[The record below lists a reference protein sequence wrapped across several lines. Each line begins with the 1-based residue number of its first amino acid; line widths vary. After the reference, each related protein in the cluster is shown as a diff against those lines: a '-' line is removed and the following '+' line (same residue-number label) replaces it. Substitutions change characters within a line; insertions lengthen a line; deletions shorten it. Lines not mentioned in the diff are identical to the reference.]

1 MIQQSKQSFPLI
13 TYDKLR
19 YADTDRQGHVNNAIF
34 STFFETGRVE
44 MIYHPDLE
52 TINTNVTFVLAAL
65 HIQFLREIK
74 WPGIIKIGTAVTK
87 VGNSSIQLHQQLFQD
102 DECMAIAESTIVQ
115 VDATSRP
122 TAISEKAKE
131 IYSRFVIED

>member
-19 YADTDRQGHVNNAIF
+19 YADTDRQGHVNNSFF

-44 MIYHPDLE
+44 MIFHPDLE
-52 TINTNVTFVLAAL
+52 AINTNVSFVLAAL

-122 TAISEKAKE
+122 IAISEKAKE